1 MEPLLQNIS
10 DTARWVAVFRAEESD
25 RPDAVFHDPFA
36 RRLAGKRGEQIAD
49 AIAFSRQNSWSFV
62 ARTFLFDNL
71 VMQHVAEGYNT
82 IINLAAGLDT
92 RPYRMALPSAL
103 RWVEVDLP
111 GILTYKEH
119 ILAGEKPVCR
129 LESIKLDLADRT
141 QRLAL
146 FRQLGKETSKA
157 LILTEGLMIYLDALE
172 AAELAD
178 NLSEQHSFMRWAF
191 DLVSPALLA
200 MSQKE
205 MGPVLKESNIVF
217 KFAPGEGEEFF
228 RPYGWKPIVSYSKL
242 KTAATLNRL
251 SEEMKA
257 FAAMP
262 EPEGPV
268 RPFPWTGVCLFE
280 NMNTSQ

>member
-25 RPDAVFHDPFA
+25 RPDAVFHDPYA
-36 RRLAGKRGEQIAD
+36 RRLAGERGEQIAD
-49 AIAFSRQNSWSFV
+49 AIGFSRQNSWSFV

-119 ILAGEKPVCR
+119 IMAAEKPVCR

-157 LILTEGLMIYLDALE
+157 LIITEGLMIYLDALE
-172 AAELAD
+172 AAELAE
-178 NLSEQHSFMRWAF
+178 NLSEQQSFRRWAF

-205 MGPVLKESNIVF
+205 MGPVLKEANIVF
-217 KFAPGEGEEFF
+217 KFAPGEGEDFF

-268 RPFPWTGVCLFE
+268 RPFPWTGACLFE
-280 NMNTSQ
+280 NMNSSQ